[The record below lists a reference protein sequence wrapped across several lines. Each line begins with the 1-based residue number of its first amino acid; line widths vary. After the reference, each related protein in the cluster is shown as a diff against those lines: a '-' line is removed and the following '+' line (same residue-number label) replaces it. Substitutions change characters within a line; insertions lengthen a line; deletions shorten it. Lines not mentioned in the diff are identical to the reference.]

1 MDQNT
6 INHTDKSK
14 GWGWLARLNP
24 VVPRH
29 WLLIL
34 AGIMWTGV
42 GVLLS
47 SLAVSWW
54 AEMFSITSIL
64 LGILGVG
71 ISIFANQFQFRSLAR
86 KNIDRI
92 LSLNEK
98 ACAFSFQAWKGYLI
112 IAVMMTAGILLR
124 SSSIP
129 KPYLA
134 VVYAAIGGALLQASF
149 NYYRQFLQTVRIT
162 KGQ

>member
-6 INHTDKSK
+6 TNQTNIFA
-14 GWGWLARLNP
+14 GWLARLNP
-24 VVPRH
+24 AVPRH

-34 AGIMWTGV
+34 AGVMWTCV
-42 GVLLS
+42 GGLLS

-64 LGILGVG
+64 LGILGIG
-71 ISIFANQFQFRSLAR
+71 ISIFANRFQFSSLAR

-92 LSLNEK
+92 LSLNKK
-98 ACAFSFQAWKGYLI
+98 ACAFSFQAWNGYLI
-112 IAVMMTAGILLR
+112 IAVMMTVGILLR
-124 SSSIP
+124 NSSIP

-134 VVYAAIGGALLQASF
+134 VVYAAIGGALLQASY
-149 NYYRQFLQTVRIT
+149 NYYQRFFQLARI
-162 KGQ
+162 KGR